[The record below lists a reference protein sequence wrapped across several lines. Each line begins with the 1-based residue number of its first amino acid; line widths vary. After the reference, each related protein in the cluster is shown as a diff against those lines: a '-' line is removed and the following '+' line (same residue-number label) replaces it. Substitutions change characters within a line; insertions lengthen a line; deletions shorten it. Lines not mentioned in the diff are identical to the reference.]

1 MTAVALILTATQ
13 AESEEVSDQT
23 VKRLTDQ
30 GSFDLAA
37 ILTVDKGR
45 IENVALEQ
53 TIAPRNPSKAD
64 YTCRANV
71 ANGVP
76 NSHWETRGVT
86 RQSSSLHPMKRVSP
100 LPWRSS
106 KSREAMS

>member
-1 MTAVALILTATQ
+1 MMAVTLILTATQ

-23 VKRLTDQ
+23 VKRLADQ
-30 GSFDLAA
+30 RTFHFTA
-37 ILTVDKGR
+37 IFSVDKGR
-45 IENVALEQ
+45 IENVMLEQ
-53 TIAPRNPSKAD
+53 TIAPRNPSKAG

-86 RQSSSLHPMKRVSP
+86 RQSSPLHPMKRVSH
-100 LPWRSS
+100 LP
-106 KSREAMS
+106 